1 MIAKEIFIKEDARKQ
16 LREGIK
22 IVADAVGSTLGPQ
35 GQTVLIESE
44 NVVGGLTVTKDGVTV
59 LRSINLLNPVH
70 NLAANLVRQAAERT
84 VTTAGDGTTTS
95 AVLTNAIIESCD
107 EAIGDHDNRT
117 EILRNIIS
125 ISEDVEKQ
133 LTKMSKKVTGKKLY
147 DIATISANNDATI
160 GKIIGDVYTKC
171 DIVTVENGQDT
182 YTFFDVVDG
191 VKIDRGFSS
200 KWFINNQKNGTCVLE
215 NPYILITDHQI
226 TNLMNLENILAPIIK
241 SERALLIIGE
251 LDAKTLATILKNV
264 QNGSLKCCNIIPP
277 SFGYRKDE
285 LMSDIAAVTG
295 GKYYAE
301 HMGDNLALIKM
312 EDLGTAAKVIVAQDK
327 TTVIKSADAPDITNY
342 ISELKVAIEHASN
355 NNDIEFLNE
364 RIANIAGS
372 IGIIKVGANTDIER
386 KELKDRIDDAVLAVK
401 AAIEDGILP
410 GGGISL
416 INAIHRIYPK
426 INDHSHEVAL
436 NILESA
442 LQKPFGVIC
451 KNAGKD
457 PEKIARDINAIGLD
471 GYGYDFKNDKL
482 GDLMKMGII
491 DPTKVTKQA
500 FKNAVSVATT
510 ILSTDVIISN
520 VRA

>member
-1 MIAKEIFIKEDARKQ
+1 MIAKELSFGEDARKK

-22 IVADAVGSTLGPQ
+22 TVADAVGSTLGPQ
-35 GQTVLIESE
+35 GRNVILESE

-59 LRSINLLNPVH
+59 LRNINLLDPVH
-70 NLAANLVRQAAERT
+70 NLAAQLVRQASERT
-84 VTTAGDGTTTS
+84 VTTAGDGTTTA
-95 AVLTNAIIESCD
+95 AVLTNAIIEAADSLITED
-107 EAIGDHDNRT
+107 DNRT
-117 EILRNIIS
+117 DILRNIVA

-133 LTKMSKKVTGKKLY
+133 LTKMSKKVTGSKLY
-147 DIATISANNDATI
+147 DIATISANNDASI
-160 GKIIGDVYTKC
+160 GKIIGDVYSKC
-171 DIVTVENGQDT
+171 DVVTVENGQNTHTETDI
-182 YTFFDVVDG
+182 VDG

-285 LMSDIAAVTG
+285 LMADIAAVTG

-327 TTVIKSADAPDITNY
+327 TTVIKSADAPDIKEY
-342 ISELKVAIEHASN
+342 IAELKVAVENATN

-386 KELKDRIDDAVLAVK
+386 KELKDRVDDSVLAVK

-416 INAIHRIYPK
+416 INAIHRIQPK
-426 INDHSHEVAL
+426 YDNPSFILAL
-436 NILESA
+436 AILEKA
-442 LQKPFGVIC
+442 LQQPFGVIC
-451 KNAGKD
+451 KNAGED
-457 PEKIARDINAIGLD
+457 PAIISAGIVHNGTE
-471 GYGYDFKNDKL
+471 GYGYDFKSGKFGNML
-482 GDLMKMGII
+482 KMGII

>member
-1 MIAKEIFIKEDARKQ
+1 MIAKELSFGEDARKK

-22 IVADAVGSTLGPQ
+22 TVADAVGSTLGPQ
-35 GQTVLIESE
+35 GRNVILESE
-44 NVVGGLTVTKDGVTV
+44 NIVGGLTVTKDGVTV
-59 LRSINLLNPVH
+59 LRNINLLHPVH
-70 NLAANLVRQAAERT
+70 NLAAQLVRQAAERT
-84 VTTAGDGTTTS
+84 VITAGDGTTTS
-95 AVLTNAIIESCD
+95 AVLTNAIIEAADSLIT
-107 EAIGDHDNRT
+107 EGDNRT
-117 EILRNIIS
+117 EILRNIVS
-125 ISEDVEKQ
+125 ISEDIEKQ
-133 LTKMSKKVTGKKLY
+133 LSKMSKKVTGKKLY

-160 GKIIGDVYTKC
+160 GKIIGDVYSKC
-171 DIVTVENGQDT
+171 DVVTVENGQDT
-182 YTFFDVVDG
+182 FTEFTVVEG

-200 KWFINNQKNGTCVLE
+200 KWFINDQKTGTCVLE

-226 TNLMNLENILAPIIK
+226 TNLMNLENILQPIIK

-264 QNGSLKCCNIIPP
+264 QNGALKCCNIIPP

-285 LMSDIAAVTG
+285 LMADIAAVTG

-301 HMGDNLALIKM
+301 HMGDNLALIKL
-312 EDLGTAAKVIVAQDK
+312 EDLGTATKVIVAQDK
-327 TTVIKSADAPDITNY
+327 TTVIKSVDAPDIKEY
-342 ISELKVAIEHASN
+342 ISELKVAVEHASN

-386 KELKDRIDDAVLAVK
+386 KELKDRVDDSVLAVK

-416 INAIHRIYPK
+416 INAVHRIQPRYE
-426 INDHSHEVAL
+426 DHSHMMAL
-436 NILESA
+436 AILDRA
-442 LQKPFGVIC
+442 LQQPFGIIC
-451 KNAGKD
+451 KNAGED
-457 PEKIARDINAIGLD
+457 PQVISAGIIHNGAE
-471 GYGYDFKNDKL
+471 GYGYDFKNCKF
-482 GDLMKMGII
+482 GMMMTMGII

-500 FKNAVSVATT
+500 LKNAVSVATT